1 MKLSEC
7 KHVRECCEALIFFCI
22 SMSHAGNGSE
32 STGSVNAN
40 PDILVAIQAMQR
52 EFSRMS
58 MRLDNMQERL
68 EENENRRRVLGNE
81 RRQEQP
87 RAQPRVGEEHFNG
100 IEEDSDNDYIDM
112 GRHGQRG
119 GRRGRPQRGLRN
131 EEGVDRNLGSI
142 KMSIPSFQGKS
153 DPDAYLDWERK
164 VEKVFDCHNYSEQKT
179 VKLAITEFTDYA
191 STWWDKIVVNRRKN
205 LERPVSSWEEM
216 KAIMRKRFVPSHYYR
231 DFHRKL
237 QTLYQGTKGVEE
249 YYQEMEMSMI
259 RANIEEDREATM
271 QRFINGLNREIANV
285 ANLQHYVEMEE
296 LVHMAIKVKGS
307 SSSRVET
314 NSLFLVQVGKNRRIQ
329 ATLLGGEIG
338 VSQEMIELSKGL
350 KKTKSRK
357 TKLKVLVHSLL
368 ILETEI
374 LNVLNVMG
382 LGILLL
388 NVLIE
393 GQ

>member
-1 MKLSEC
+1 
-7 KHVRECCEALIFFCI
+7 
-22 SMSHAGNGSE
+22 
-32 STGSVNAN
+32 
-40 PDILVAIQAMQR
+40 
-52 EFSRMS
+52 
-58 MRLDNMQERL
+58 
-68 EENENRRRVLGNE
+68 
-81 RRQEQP
+81 
-87 RAQPRVGEEHFNG
+87 
-100 IEEDSDNDYIDM
+100 
-112 GRHGQRG
+112 
-119 GRRGRPQRGLRN
+119 
-131 EEGVDRNLGSI
+131 
-142 KMSIPSFQGKS
+142 
-153 DPDAYLDWERK
+153 
-164 VEKVFDCHNYSEQKT
+164 
-179 VKLAITEFTDYA
+179 
-191 STWWDKIVVNRRKN
+191 
-205 LERPVSSWEEM
+205 
-216 KAIMRKRFVPSHYYR
+216 
-231 DFHRKL
+231 
-237 QTLYQGTKGVEE
+237 
-249 YYQEMEMSMI
+249 
-259 RANIEEDREATM
+259 M